1 MAELSSPALCKAYWE
16 KDEDGKRIHLTFKL
30 DYPFPRVEEG
40 HYIHLI
46 RDGNGQ
52 FHLKWSKD
60 MESHGRSV
68 AFPDINEVFDV
79 LREHYDN
86 NGG

>member
-1 MAELSSPALCKAYWE
+1 MAGVISPMLCKAPWE
-16 KDEDGKRIHLTFKL
+16 KDEYGQRIHLTFKL
-30 DYPFPRVEEG
+30 DYPFPPVEEG

-46 RDGNGQ
+46 RDGGGQ

-60 MESHGRSV
+60 IESHGKLV
-68 AFPDINEVFDV
+68 PFPEINEVFDV